1 MARRSQ
7 PNKTP
12 EQKRLDLIIIEAKDL
27 LTYPGINWEDCS
39 WDITAYEKPKAHRKK
54 PDRLYF
60 TIRRNSR
67 SDAHVSYEQPFADFA
82 KAIVRV
88 RASDRGLSFHGHT
101 HMIIAQR
108 YLYDALRQTGTADP
122 TKLNRKTFAVA
133 VSLAKSRAKGWTIY
147 HVGRALEEISGW
159 MDEREL
165 ACAEINFLNPI
176 PNPGKSD
183 GLDPESQALGLLKLP
198 SAGALDALAD
208 ISNEPSDDDER
219 IIMRI
224 VDLLVVGGFRIG
236 EVLSLPLD
244 CWVETPALNQLGKVK
259 TDPRSGEQVLRCGIR
274 YWPEKGGDPYV
285 KWLADCAMPLAWRA
299 VTDLKMLCA
308 DARRVAKALEANPGR
323 VPLPGKHSPQELLEH
338 KDLVSLFGL
347 KTVGCVR
354 LFLAGIGVR
363 AVSHNKP
370 NGRYAFRYRVDDI
383 ERALLK
389 RRGALVVARCPGG
402 QEQMLSESLCVMF
415 RKQFHAAHTTLKFLP
430 ELIGEGQINDALG
443 NDVDQVSIFSIRGLT
458 EPDGSRMRIKS
469 SAFRHWLNTL
479 LSRGGLSD
487 VELARWSGRRNI
499 DQNAAYKHGTV
510 EQRVSWAR
518 NMIKEGTLR
527 GPAADTYNSINDPV
541 EKEQFLETFVNVALF
556 TPYGVC
562 IHDYAIDPCPYHL
575 NCLGGCSEYLRT
587 KGDKD
592 EQKNIEDVRGFHL
605 VQLQRLKSATQ
616 NDAGPVR
623 NYETHCERMVQGA
636 TVALAV
642 DDENLPDGQL
652 VKVFPKGK
660 VRGRAI
666 QSL

>member
-1 MARRSQ
+1 MARSQ
-7 PNKTP
+7 PHKTP
-12 EQKRLDLIIIEAKDL
+12 EQKRLNEVVIDAKGL
-27 LTYPGINWEDCS
+27 LTYPDINWEDWC
-39 WDITAYEKPKAHRKK
+39 WDITAYEKPKAHRKR

-60 TIRRNSR
+60 TIRRSSK
-67 SDAHVSYEQPFADFA
+67 SDIHISYEPPFADFA
-82 KAIVRV
+82 KAIIRV

-108 YLYDALRQTGTADP
+108 YLYDALKQTGTADP

-133 VSLAKSRAKGWTIY
+133 MSSAKSRAKGWTIY
-147 HVGRALEEISGW
+147 HVGRALQEISEW
-159 MDEREL
+159 IDEREL

-176 PNPGKSD
+176 PSLGKGD

-208 ISNEPSDDDER
+208 ISNEPADDDER

-244 CWVETPALNQLGKVK
+244 CWTETPALNQLGKVI
-259 TDPRSGEQVLRCGIR
+259 TDPRTGNQVMRHGIR

-285 KWLADCAMPLAWRA
+285 KWLADCAMPLAQRA
-299 VTDLKMLCA
+299 VTDLKRLCA
-308 DARRVAKALEANPGR
+308 DARRVARTLEENPDR
-323 VPLPGKHSPQELLEH
+323 VQLPGTHSPDDLLGHQEL
-338 KDLVSLFGL
+338 KSLFGL
-347 KTVGCVR
+347 RTVECVR

-363 AVSHNKP
+363 AFSDNKP
-370 NGRYAFRYRVDDI
+370 NGRYAFRYRIDDI

-389 RRGALVVARCPGG
+389 RRATLVIARRPGG
-402 QEQMLSESLCVMF
+402 QVQMLSESLCVMF
-415 RKQFHAAHTTLKFLP
+415 RKQFHAAHSTLKFLP
-430 ELIGEGQINDALG
+430 ELIGEGQINNALG
-443 NDVDQVSIFSIRGLT
+443 NDADQVSIFSLRGLS

-487 VELARWSGRRNI
+487 IELARWSGRRNI

-592 EQKNIEDVRGFHL
+592 EREAIEEVRGFHL

-623 NYETHCERMVQGA
+623 NYEAHCERIVQGA
-636 TVALAV
+636 TAALAV
-642 DDENLPDGQL
+642 DEDNIPDGQH
-652 VKVFPKGK
+652 VKVFPKGS
-660 VRGRAI
+660 VRGKAVT
-666 QSL
+666 SL

>member
-1 MARRSQ
+1 
-7 PNKTP
+7 
-12 EQKRLDLIIIEAKDL
+12 
-27 LTYPGINWEDCS
+27 
-39 WDITAYEKPKAHRKK
+39 
-54 PDRLYF
+54 
-60 TIRRNSR
+60 
-67 SDAHVSYEQPFADFA
+67 
-82 KAIVRV
+82 
-88 RASDRGLSFHGHT
+88 
-101 HMIIAQR
+101 MIIAQR
-108 YLYDALRQTGTADP
+108 YLYDALKQTGTVDP
-122 TKLNRKTFAVA
+122 TKLNRKIFAGA
-133 VSLAKSRAKGWTIY
+133 LSSAKNRAKGWTIY
-147 HVGRALEEISGW
+147 HVGRALQEISEW

-176 PNPGKSD
+176 PSLGRGD

-198 SAGALDALAD
+198 SAGALDALAN
-208 ISNEPSDDDER
+208 ISNEPSDDDDR

-244 CWVETPALNQLGKVK
+244 CWVETPALNQLGHVK
-259 TDPRSGEQVLRCGIR
+259 TDPRSGNQVMRHGIR
-274 YWPEKGGDPYV
+274 YWPEKGGDPYI
-285 KWLADCAMPLAWRA
+285 KWLADCAMPLARRA
-299 VTDLKMLCA
+299 VTDLKRLCA
-308 DARRVAKALEANPGR
+308 DARRVAKAIEANPDR
-323 VPLPGKHSPQELLEH
+323 VPLPGRHNLGDLLDH
-338 KDLVSLFGL
+338 QDLKGLFGL
-347 KTVGCVR
+347 KNVECVR
-354 LFLAGIGVR
+354 QFLAGIGVR
-363 AVSHNKP
+363 VVSHNRS

-383 ERALLK
+383 ERALPK
-389 RRGALVVARCPGG
+389 RRGALVIARRPGG
-402 QEQMLSESLCVMF
+402 QLQMLSESLCVMF
-415 RKQFHAAHTTLKFLP
+415 RNQFHAKSATLRFLP

-443 NDVDQVSIFSIRGLT
+443 NDADVVSIFSSRGLT
-458 EPDGSRMRIKS
+458 EPDGSPMRIKT

-479 LSRGGLSD
+479 LARGGLSD

-510 EQRVSWAR
+510 AQRVSWAR

-592 EQKNIEDVRGFHL
+592 EQKNIEEVRSFHL

-623 NYETHCERMVQGA
+623 NYETHCERIVQGA
-636 TVALAV
+636 TAALAV
-642 DDENLPDGQL
+642 DEDNIPDGQH
-652 VKVFPKGK
+652 VKVFPKGN
-660 VRGRAI
+660 VRGKAVT
-666 QSL
+666 SL